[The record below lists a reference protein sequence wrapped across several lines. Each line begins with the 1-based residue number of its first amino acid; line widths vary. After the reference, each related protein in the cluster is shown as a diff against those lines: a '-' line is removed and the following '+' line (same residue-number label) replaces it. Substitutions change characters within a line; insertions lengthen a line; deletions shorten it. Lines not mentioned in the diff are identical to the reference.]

1 MNLADAIRKAAQSG
15 GTPAFAQAVA
25 SSEPTFVVAQP
36 EPEAQPQPQPEP
48 QVQLEPA
55 TFEVSP
61 EETQIEEP
69 MTNQN
74 QEPEANHPHPAGNV
88 VRLEL
93 FLSPEQFHNLFKAVF
108 TTQHSVLTL
117 REAANY
123 LRIPA
128 PSLETMAA
136 EGQVPAMQVDG
147 RWRFTKTALDEW
159 ISTQQLRKESA

>member
-1 MNLADAIRKAAQSG
+1 VNLADAIRKAAQSG

-25 SSEPTFVVAQP
+25 SSEPAFTVAQP
-36 EPEAQPQPQPEP
+36 EPQPEP
-48 QVQLEPA
+48 ELQPEPA
-55 TFEVSP
+55 TPTFEAISENP
-61 EETQIEEP
+61 HEEP
-69 MTNQN
+69 MTNQ
-74 QEPEANHPHPAGNV
+74 QPEPEANHPHPAGNV

-128 PSLETMAA
+128 ASLEAMAA
-136 EGQVPAMQVDG
+136 DGQVPAMQVDG